1 MIRLTSRPAT
11 LPASLVAW
19 RWSSLKYAGTVITAL
34 STVSPR
40 YASASAFSFWR
51 IIALISGGA
60 YSLPPAF
67 TRASP
72 FGPGVTSKGTIFSS
86 SLTSASL
93 RPMKRLIEKIV
104 LSGFVTAR
112 RLAGAPTRRSPPSVN
127 ATTEGVVRAPSAFS
141 ITVGSPPSRT
151 AMHELVVPRSIPMV
165 LAIVL
170 STSNCRTKS
179 KPEYGRCKERRSGQ
193 RPHTVEGRP
202 VSGHRLAQDRAATPR
217 AVPPQVADPITR
229 RRGETQPAQVHA
241 QGRPRGASVQEEHRA
256 SAAAERLE
264 PHLEAITGPHAA
276 PLRPLG
282 VLIDGEHLA
291 VQQRAAGGGRHPARI
306 VAGEQRGGHHG

>member
-1 MIRLTSRPAT
+1 MALTSNTPSPISSTDTSKVPPPRSKIRIVWSVSLSSPYASEAAVGSLMIRLTSSPAIW
-11 LPASLVAW
+11 PASLVAW

-72 FGPGVTSKGTIFSS
+72 FGPETTSNGTIFSS

-93 RPMKRLIEKIV
+93 RPMKRLIEKTV
-104 LSGFVTAR
+104 LSGFVTAW
-112 RLAGAPTRRSPPSVN
+112 RLAGAPISRSPPSVN

-165 LAIVL
+165 LPILYYSSVSRSL
-170 STSNCRTKS
+170 RKKS
-179 KPEYGRCKERRSGQ
+179 KPEYGRCTWERQGPQGSC
-193 RPHTVEGRP
+193 P
-202 VSGHRLAQDRAATPR
+202 AQSRAAVGAHPSKR
-217 AVPPQVADPITR
+217 ALGAARRAGRAGSPAMADQQHVDLVR
-229 RRGETQPAQVHA
+229 V
-241 QGRPRGASVQEEHRA
+241 
-256 SAAAERLE
+256 
-264 PHLEAITGPHAA
+264 
-276 PLRPLG
+276 LG
-282 VLIDGEHLA
+282 V
-291 VQQRAAGGGRHPARI
+291 R
-306 VAGEQRGGHHG
+306 